1 MHDLHHLRDRNL
13 RLSTK
18 IWLFFMLF
26 VCIVFLLMWLF
37 QIIFLEWFY
46 ESMKIRDTAKVA
58 LHLVEYYEKHSFED
72 KANEIALQN
81 EMCIELLDKDGKEV
95 WIPADAARAWQKGQ
109 SMSKAEL
116 EQRKNELLAKLRA
129 KTPALRK

>member
-37 QIIFLEWFY
+37 QIIFLE
-46 ESMKIRDTAKVA
+46 
-58 LHLVEYYEKHSFED
+58 
-72 KANEIALQN
+72 
-81 EMCIELLDKDGKEV
+81 
-95 WIPADAARAWQKGQ
+95 
-109 SMSKAEL
+109 
-116 EQRKNELLAKLRA
+116 
-129 KTPALRK
+129 